1 MRMFV
6 AGGCVAV
13 MGIMGA
19 PALHADAKG
28 SVNLSGASFTVVDA
42 VAYKANDGIELAFLP
57 AALDR
62 KEAAKDRK
70 LDIFDLMHG
79 DGRYVALIVG
89 ADGSF
94 NCINYSTGKGGGSS
108 CNSSYTPGLT
118 FTTRTPDRVVGRFHL
133 TGDGN
138 TADVTFDL
146 KVESALAPPGTPLPA
161 GGGDPG
167 KAVLAH
173 FAAIEK
179 NDFKALKATAQPEQR
194 AMMEA
199 AEKSGEAKEMFEMM
213 RAMSPRK
220 VKLVGGTVDGDDAIV
235 DFEAVEDGKPVKGYA
250 EVVRVGGVW
259 YMTGS
264 STRQ

>member
-1 MRMFV
+1 MRKVMAGGLV
-6 AGGCVAV
+6 AGAV
-13 MGIMGA
+13 LASTAG
-19 PALHADAKG
+19 LQADVTG
-28 SVNLSGASFTVVDA
+28 TLSIRGTSFTVADA
-42 VAYKANDGIELAFLP
+42 VAYKADDGIEVAFLP
-57 AALDR
+57 ATLDR
-62 KEAAKDRK
+62 REAAKDRK
-70 LDIFDLMHG
+70 LDTFDLMHG
-79 DGRYVALIVG
+79 DGRYMALIVD

-94 NCINYSTGKGGGSS
+94 TCINYSTGKGGGSACDS
-108 CNSSYTPGLT
+108 AFTPALT
-118 FTTRTPDRVVGRFHL
+118 FTRRTPERVAGRFRL
-133 TGDGN
+133 KNGDD

-146 KVESALAPPGTPLPA
+146 KVESALTPPGTPLPA

-167 KAVLAH
+167 RAVLAH

-199 AEKSGEAKEMFEMM
+199 AEKAGEAKEMFEMM

-235 DFEAVEDGKPVKGYA
+235 DFEAVEDGKPIKGYA
-250 EVVRVGGVW
+250 EVVRVNGTW